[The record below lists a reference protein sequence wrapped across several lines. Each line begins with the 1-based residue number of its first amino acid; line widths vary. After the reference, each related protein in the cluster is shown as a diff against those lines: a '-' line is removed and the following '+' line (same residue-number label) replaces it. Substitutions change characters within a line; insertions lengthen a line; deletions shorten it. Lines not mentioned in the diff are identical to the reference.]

1 IGQED
6 KRKARDTHTPTHG
19 LASTTCVLWSAC
31 TRLGTILDNKMTWF
45 TRSKA
50 LLRSKNTNPT
60 SLLLSIAFSQLSVR
74 LNKAVSQVAALCVI
88 FQHRAEGF
96 VIDIC
101 PAKKRIAL
109 EQKSV

>member
-1 IGQED
+1 M
-6 KRKARDTHTPTHG
+6 
-19 LASTTCVLWSAC
+19 S
-31 TRLGTILDNKMTWF
+31 WF

-74 LNKAVSQVAALCVI
+74 LNKAVSQVAAVCVI
-88 FQHRAEGF
+88 FQHRAEGL

-109 EQKSV
+109 EQKSVERTTLPSTNQIKLRVQIKEMKLR

>member
-1 IGQED
+1 MLVWY
-6 KRKARDTHTPTHG
+6 
-19 LASTTCVLWSAC
+19 LA
-31 TRLGTILDNKMTWF
+31 ILDNKMSWF
-45 TRSKA
+45 TRLKA

-109 EQKSV
+109 EQKSVYADNFTGAKREIISSSEYKSRK